1 MNGPAMS
8 EEKTTSPEV
17 RKEYRDLIAAAAG
30 HPPSP
35 PPCFAFGV
43 HKAGSTLMHNM
54 LAAACQQAG
63 VAWTNVPGVLFDRG
77 IFEPDW
83 QSDTALVP
91 VFQAGGVHL
100 GFRVFAPLLLDP
112 RVQLSQRRSVLLLR
126 DPRDAL
132 VSEFFSYGGQLSHVL
147 PKENAEQLLQK
158 VSQSR
163 NEDIDT
169 YCLRVARGYCAK
181 IDTYRQALAGSNHR
195 EFRYE
200 EVFFDKQRFL
210 AEIFTH
216 FGIAVDAGIVA
227 SVASKY
233 DIRPAVEDP
242 SKHIRKGYPG
252 DFREK
257 LQPSTVARLNEIFA
271 AHRDLLGDEA

>member
-1 MNGPAMS
+1 MS
-8 EEKTTSPEV
+8 EEKTTSPGV
-17 RKEYRDLIAAAAG
+17 RAEFRDLIAAAAR

-54 LAAACQQAG
+54 LAAACQAAG
-63 VAWTNVPGVLFDRG
+63 LSWTNVPGVLFDRG

-83 QSDTALVP
+83 QSDAALVP

-132 VSEFFSYGGQLSHVL
+132 VSEFFSYGGQMSHVL

-163 NEDIDT
+163 NDDIDT

-181 IDTYRQALAGSNHR
+181 IDTYRKALEGPNNR

-210 AEIFTH
+210 AEIFAH
-216 FGIAVDAGIVA
+216 FGIAVDAGIIA

-233 DIRPAVEDP
+233 DIRPAVEDR

-257 LQPSTVARLNEIFA
+257 LQPVTVARLNEIFA
-271 AHRDLLGDEA
+271 VHRDLLDEGA

>member
-1 MNGPAMS
+1 MNGPAMA
-8 EEKTTSPEV
+8 EEKAPSPGV
-17 RKEYRDLIAAAAG
+17 RAEYRDLIAAAAK

-43 HKAGSTLMHNM
+43 HKAGSTLMHDM
-54 LAAACQQAG
+54 LAAACQAAG
-63 VAWTNVPGVLFDRG
+63 VPWTNVPGVLFDRG

-83 QSDTALVP
+83 QSDLALVP

-132 VSEFFSYGGQLSHVL
+132 VSEYFSYGGQLTHVL
-147 PKENAEQLLQK
+147 PKKNAEQLLQK
-158 VSQSR
+158 ALQSHQ
-163 NEDIDT
+163 EDIDT
-169 YCLRVARGYCAK
+169 YCLRAARGYCAK
-181 IDTYRQALAGSNHR
+181 IDTYRKALAGPNHR

-200 EVFFDKQRFL
+200 DVFFDKHRFL
-210 AEIFTH
+210 AQVFVH
-216 FGIAVDAGIVA
+216 FGIALDAGIVA
-227 SVASKY
+227 SVASKH
-233 DIRPAVEDP
+233 DIRPVVEDQ

-252 DFREK
+252 DFGEK
-257 LQPSTVARLNEIFA
+257 LQPSTIGRLNEIFA
-271 AHRDLLGDEA
+271 AHRDLLRGEE